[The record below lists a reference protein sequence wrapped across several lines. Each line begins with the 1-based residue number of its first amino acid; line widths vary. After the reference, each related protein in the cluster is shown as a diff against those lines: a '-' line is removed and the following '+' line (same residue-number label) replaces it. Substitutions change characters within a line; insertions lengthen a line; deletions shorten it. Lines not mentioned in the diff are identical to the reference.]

1 VARNGADVENRDQDQ
16 VLQRGQ
22 NQGRRVSSAEIAY
35 IGLGA
40 NLGDPHE
47 TITEALSALSKLEKT
62 RLIAQSTA
70 IVTKPWQADG
80 PDFVNAVAKI
90 ETTLQPES
98 LLQALL
104 DIEQQF
110 GRERPFKNAPRT
122 LDLDLLLYGTI
133 VYRSATLELPHPRMH
148 ERAFVLV
155 PLLELAPNITIPG
168 HGSAQQC
175 FTKI

>member
-1 VARNGADVENRDQDQ
+1 
-16 VLQRGQ
+16 
-22 NQGRRVSSAEIAY
+22 VSSAY

-40 NLGDPHE
+40 NLGKPKD
-47 TITEALSALSKLEKT
+47 TITAAFDAISKINKT
-62 RLIAQSTA
+62 KLLAQSTS

-90 ETTLQPES
+90 ETELPPES
-98 LLQALL
+98 LLRALL
-104 DIEQQF
+104 DIELHF

-122 LDLDLLLYGTI
+122 LDLDLLLYEDL
-133 VYRSATLELPHPRMH
+133 VYHSASLELPHPRMH

-175 FTKI
+175 LAKIQ